1 MDDVRAALLGDHEAA
16 KRLTEQ
22 GVLLMQGDCLELLKD
37 IPDGSVDMVLCDLP
51 YGTME
56 NAGAGTDREVLK
68 SCGWDKP
75 IDTLALFDAYTRI
88 TKPCGKI
95 VLFSMEPLTSKLIT
109 KHNAGVSF
117 SQKAV
122 WIKNVHG
129 NPLSSKSALL
139 SRFEDICIFQKDS
152 YDRENGHPLRKYFLE
167 EKAKSG
173 LENSDINRLLGTKSM
188 ASHYFTSGFQ
198 FSVPSP
204 ENYSKLQSTG
214 FFQKPYEV
222 IKAIDRKWRHGRKQT
237 FNLLDGENSKSNVFT
252 YPKDSGSYH
261 PTQKP
266 VSLLEYLIRTYTNE
280 GETVL
285 DNCMGS
291 GSTGVACVN
300 TGRDFIG
307 MELDP
312 GYFEIAKQRIEEA
325 QAQARLA
332 WNTRAP
338 ILSAEEIE
346 RLED

>member
-1 MDDVRAALLGDHEAA
+1 MSVNLF
-16 KRLTEQ
+16 
-22 GVLLMQGDCLELLKD
+22 QGDCLELMKD
-37 IPDGSVDMVLCDLP
+37 IPDGSVDMVLADLP

-56 NAGAGTDREVLK
+56 KAGAGTDREVLK

-75 IDTLALFDAYTRI
+75 LDTLALFDAYTRT

-95 VLFSMEPLTSKLIT
+95 VLFSMEPLTSELIT

-152 YDRENGHPLRKYFLE
+152 YDRENGHPLRQYFLD
-167 EKAKSG
+167 EKKKCG
-173 LENSDINRLLGTKSM
+173 LDNAEINRLLGTRSM

-198 FSVPSP
+198 FAIPSLG
-204 ENYSKLQSTG
+204 NYQKLQSTG
-214 FFQKPYEV
+214 FFKKSYEE
-222 IKAIDRKWRHGRKQT
+222 IKAIDRQWRESRKQT
-237 FNLLDGENSKSNVFT
+237 FNLLDGENSKSNVFA
-252 YPKDSGSYH
+252 YPKDRGSYH

-266 VSLLEYLIRTYTNE
+266 VALLEYLIRTYTNE

-291 GSTGVACVN
+291 GSTGVAALN
-300 TGRDFIG
+300 TRRNFIG

-312 GYFEIAKQRIEEA
+312 GYFETAKRRIEEA
-325 QAQARLA
+325 QEQLRIVAV
-332 WNTRAP
+332 
-338 ILSAEEIE
+338 
-346 RLED
+346 